1 VFVPKTDEEG
11 ALITLVSKRQLLVA
25 LAVVSTL
32 ALAPAA
38 LAQTEETP
46 TTLPVTALTVSTP
59 FPSVAV
65 EPGDQV
71 SFTLTVAAPAQVPV
85 ALAAEGVPEG
95 WTAAFRGGGFEV
107 DSVTAGPGLNPE
119 LTFDVTVPTS
129 VTEGEF
135 PMTINASGGGDS
147 VSLPIAVRVSAQAG
161 GEVTLT
167 PNFPGL
173 RTPAGEPATFN
184 VELNNG
190 TPADLEF
197 ELSPTAPAGWDITAE
212 LSGQAQASTV
222 LVEAGGTQTINVETT
237 PPFQAEAA
245 QYPITLVATAPGT
258 TVETEMIVEVVGSFA
273 LEMST
278 PDQRLNAEVTVGS
291 SSDFQILLTNTGTA
305 PLEGVTMG
313 VTPPSGWDVV
323 FDNETVAVGPGEST
337 PVTATIT
344 PSEEAVAGDYVITF
358 TATQEEV
365 DPAEMEIR
373 TTVNPSAVWGFVGIA
388 VIAITLAGLA
398 WVFRR
403 FGRR

>member
-1 VFVPKTDEEG
+1 M
-11 ALITLVSKRQLLVA
+11 ASKRLSVLLVA
-25 LAVVSTL
+25 LVAIM
-32 ALAPAA
+32 ALAPTAF
-38 LAQTEETP
+38 AQTEEEEAP
-46 TTLPVTALTVSTP
+46 PPPASALTLSTP

-71 SFTLTVAAPAQVPV
+71 SFNLTVAAPSQVAV

-107 DSVTAGPGLNPE
+107 DSVTAGPGLDPE
-119 LTFDVTVPTS
+119 LSFDVTVPASAEEGTYDLTITANSGAES
-129 VTEGEF
+129 VQVPLG
-135 PMTINASGGGDS
+135 
-147 VSLPIAVRVSAQAG
+147 VRVSAQAG

-173 RTPAGEPATFN
+173 RTPAGEAVTFD

-197 ELSPTAPAGWDITAE
+197 ELVPSAPTGWDITAE
-212 LSGQAQASTV
+212 LAGEAQAATIQV
-222 LVEAGGTQTINVETT
+222 AAGESQTINVEVT
-237 PPFQAEAA
+237 PPSQAEAQ
-245 QYPITLVATAPGT
+245 QYPITLQANAPGNS
-258 TVETEMIVEVVGSFA
+258 VETEMIVEVVGSFA

-291 SSDFQILLTNTGTA
+291 SNDFQILLTNSGTA
-305 PLEGVTMG
+305 PLESVVVG
-313 VTPPSGWDVV
+313 VTPPSGWEVA
-323 FDNETVAVGPGEST
+323 FDNQEVAIQPGETV

-344 PSEEAVAGDYVITF
+344 PSEEAVAGDYQISF
-358 TATQEEV
+358 NATHEQAEDSMEV
-365 DPAEMEIR
+365 R

-388 VIAITLAGLA
+388 VIALTLAGLA

>member
-1 VFVPKTDEEG
+1 MFVPETDEEG
-11 ALITLVSKRQLLVA
+11 ALINLVSKRQLLVA
-25 LAVVSTL
+25 LVVVSTL

-46 TTLPVTALTVSTP
+46 TTLPATALTVSTP

-71 SFTLTVAAPAQVPV
+71 SFALTVSAPAQAEV
-85 ALAAEGVPEG
+85 ALAVEGVPEG

-107 DSVTAGPGLNPE
+107 DSVTAGPGLEPE

-129 VTEGEF
+129 VTEGDF

-147 VSLPIAVRVSAQAG
+147 VSVPVAIRVSTQAG

-173 RTPAGEPATFN
+173 RTPAGEAVTFD
-184 VELNNG
+184 VELANG

-197 ELSPTAPAGWDITAE
+197 ELTPTAPSGWDATAE

-222 LVEAGGTQTINVETT
+222 LVEAGGTQTINVAVT

-245 QYPITLVATAPGT
+245 QYPITLQATAPGT
-258 TVETEMIVEVVGSFA
+258 TVETEMIVEVTGSFA

-278 PDQRLNAEVTVGS
+278 ADQRLNAEVTVGS
-291 SSDFQILLTNTGTA
+291 SSDFQIILTNTGTA
-305 PLEGVTMG
+305 DLDNVVVG
-313 VTPPSGWDVV
+313 VTPPTGWEVG
-323 FDNETVAVGPGEST
+323 FDSQEVAIPAGETV
-337 PVTATIT
+337 PVLATIT
-344 PSEEAVAGDYVITF
+344 PSEEAVAGDYVISF
-358 TATQEEV
+358 TATHEQADAAMEV
-365 DPAEMEIR
+365 R
-373 TTVNPSAVWGFVGIA
+373 TTVNPSAIWGFVGIA
-388 VIAITLAGLA
+388 VIALTLAGLA

>member
-1 VFVPKTDEEG
+1 M
-11 ALITLVSKRQLLVA
+11 A

-46 TTLPVTALTVSTP
+46 TTLPATVLTVSTP

-71 SFTLTVAAPAQVPV
+71 SFTLTVAAPAQAAV
-85 ALAAEGVPEG
+85 ALSVEEVPEG
-95 WTAAFRGGGFEV
+95 WTASFRGGGFEV
-107 DSVTAGPGLNPE
+107 DSVTAGPGLDPE

-129 VTEGEF
+129 ATEGEF

-173 RTPAGEPATFN
+173 RTPAGEAATFN

-197 ELSPTAPAGWDITAE
+197 ELSTTAPSGWDATAE

-222 LVEAGGTQTINVETT
+222 LVEAGGTETINVEAI

-245 QYPITLVATAPGT
+245 QYPITLVASAPGT
-258 TVETEMIVEVVGSFA
+258 SVETEMIVEVVGSFA

-291 SSDFQILLTNTGTA
+291 SSDFQIVLTNTGTA
-305 PLEGVTMG
+305 DLDNVVVG
-313 VTPPSGWDVV
+313 VTPPTGWEVG
-323 FDNETVAVGPGEST
+323 FDNQEVAIPAGETV

-358 TATQEEV
+358 TATHEEV
-365 DPAEMEIR
+365 DAPEMEIR
-373 TTVNPSAVWGFVGIA
+373 TTVNPSAIWGFVGIA
-388 VIAITLAGLA
+388 VIALTLAGLA

>member
-1 VFVPKTDEEG
+1 MPKTDVEG
-11 ALITLVSKRQLLVA
+11 ALINLVSKRQLLVA
-25 LAVVSTL
+25 LAMVSTL

-46 TTLPVTALTVSTP
+46 TTLPATALTVSTP

-71 SFTLTVAAPAQVPV
+71 SFALTVGAPAQAEV
-85 ALAAEGVPEG
+85 ALAVDGVPEG

-107 DSVTAGPGLNPE
+107 DSVTAGPGLEPE

-173 RTPAGEPATFN
+173 RTPAGEAVTFD
-184 VELNNG
+184 VELANG

-197 ELSPTAPAGWDITAE
+197 ELTPTAPSGWDITAE

-222 LVEAGGTQTINVETT
+222 LVEAGGTQTINVAVT

-245 QYPITLVATAPGT
+245 QYPVTLVATAPGS

-313 VTPPSGWDVV
+313 VTPPSGWEVV
-323 FDNETVAVGPGEST
+323 FDNDTVAVGPGESV

-365 DPAEMEIR
+365 DAPEMEIR

-388 VIAITLAGLA
+388 VIALTLAGLA

>member
-1 VFVPKTDEEG
+1 VFVPKTHEEG

-46 TTLPVTALTVSTP
+46 TTIPATALTVSTP

-71 SFTLTVAAPAQVPV
+71 SFALTIGAPAQAEV
-85 ALAAEGVPEG
+85 ALAVDGVPEG

-107 DSVTAGPGLNPE
+107 DSVTAGPGLEPE

-135 PMTINASGGGDS
+135 PMTINASGGGES

-173 RTPAGEPATFN
+173 RTPAGEAVTFD
-184 VELNNG
+184 VELANG

-197 ELSPTAPAGWDITAE
+197 ELTPTAPSGWDATAE

-222 LVEAGGTQTINVETT
+222 LVEAGGTETINVAVT

-245 QYPITLVATAPGT
+245 QYPVTLVATAPGS
-258 TVETEMIVEVVGSFA
+258 TVETEMIVEVTGSYA
-273 LEMST
+273 LEMT
-278 PDQRLNAEVTVGS
+278 TADQRLNAEVTVGS
-291 SSDFQILLTNTGTA
+291 SSDFQIILTNSGTA
-305 PLEGVTMG
+305 DLDNVVVG
-313 VTPPSGWDVV
+313 VTPPTGWEVG
-323 FDNETVAVGPGEST
+323 FDSQEVAIPAGETV
-337 PVTATIT
+337 PVLATIT
-344 PSEEAVAGDYVITF
+344 PSEEAVAGDYVISF
-358 TATQEEV
+358 TATHEQADAQMEV
-365 DPAEMEIR
+365 R

-388 VIAITLAGLA
+388 VIALTLAGLA